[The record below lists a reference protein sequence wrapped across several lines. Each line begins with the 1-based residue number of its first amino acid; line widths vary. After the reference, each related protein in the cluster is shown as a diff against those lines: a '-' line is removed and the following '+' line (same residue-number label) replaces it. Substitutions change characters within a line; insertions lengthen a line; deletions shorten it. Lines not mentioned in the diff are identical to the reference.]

1 MEKTLYVTIYKRLRC
16 VSISKGKIMKLPDR
30 EGVYIYREGD
40 WIRVSLEGPYVPDAD
55 GIYVLYFRNFK
66 CSGCRAFD
74 NTWLKFVDEQG
85 SIYNFVMIQCS
96 NFFFECNDVAASD
109 SFVFYLIF
117 ETPQVLIVVVENG
130 IPIYIEREVGVL
142 SLETLR
148 DFVFNVR
155 DRMSRVQVEEEEG
168 LKEEEGIY
176 IDFASRNWKE
186 ITEKLKKIIY
196 EGRIP
201 REVCTEYGCRIVIE

>member
-1 MEKTLYVTIYKRLRC
+1 
-16 VSISKGKIMKLPDR
+16 MKLPDR

-74 NTWLKFVDEQG
+74 NTWLKFVYEQG

-176 IDFASRNWKE
+176 IDFASKNWKE